1 MIHFLGMEKAVNEMP
16 FFPTKV
22 QECFFI
28 ALITKFTKVA
38 VKLRTATFNFSTPPL
53 TIAFL
58 AVELSLSPPRGNFS
72 QNITEGHLLVTY
84 LLLSH
89 SWHGWPFS
97 PSIVTPGWSD
107 MISIALLTPL
117 WPKLTSFHLK
127 MCAFPKTHFYLS
139 SLLSLS
145 SPSSLLVSCGSTGQ
159 ICGIPHGFSSED
171 HLGAYNCLIHSS
183 ESTEINLKK
192 SHKRC
197 FSSHSQSS
205 RLRFLINLTT
215 LSPLFS
221 KSDPG
226 LSSPVQIQTFL
237 DQALVTSCLEFCNN
251 LSVSVS
257 TLSVQLESKLMTSTI

>member
-22 QECFFI
+22 QEWFFL

-72 QNITEGHLLVTY
+72 QDITEGHLLVTY

-107 MISIALLTPL
+107 
-117 WPKLTSFHLK
+117 FH
-127 MCAFPKTHFYLS
+127 S
-139 SLLSLS
+139 
-145 SPSSLLVSCGSTGQ
+145 
-159 ICGIPHGFSSED
+159 
-171 HLGAYNCLIHSS
+171 
-183 ESTEINLKK
+183 
-192 SHKRC
+192 
-197 FSSHSQSS
+197 SSHSSLAKVDFFPFKDVCVPQNS
-205 RLRFLINLTT
+205 FLSQQLAFPFF
-215 LSPLFS
+215 PLFS
-221 KSDPG
+221 AG
-226 LSSPVQIQTFL
+226 LMWLYWPNLWHPSWLLFWRPLGSLSLLDTFL
-237 DQALVTSCLEFCNN
+237 RVNRDQSEKVT
-251 LSVSVS
+251 
-257 TLSVQLESKLMTSTI
+257 